1 MNRLFSKIG
10 DFIVKNAKL
19 NIIVIALITVFLA
32 LGLSRIEMN
41 MGNEVFVSSDSDVL
55 LDTATYQDNFGGES
69 AFIIINGDK
78 DSLFTPETVKEVT
91 KLSEG
96 AVEIDNITGSTEFV
110 SMIDEMMSNENM
122 SIASISNGDSS
133 ELQNALLSEI
143 SEEDFEQILQQQMN
157 SLTAEQLKQIQ
168 AFQQAQL
175 TPEQLQQIAAEMA
188 NLGAAVTPEVQAGII
203 NGVLTEEQ
211 TKSIADY
218 TQSILTEEQNA
229 TKQKLVMEAL
239 PSLTEMSAETLQQIV
254 FSDNGNVPSQLQMLL
269 PDNGANILIK
279 LDTSDSS
286 EMETNVNIN
295 NKLNEL
301 IDEANFAE
309 GIMVKTAGGP
319 IVQGNNQSEV
329 MVTMAILLSLAVVL
343 MIVVLFFVFPVRRR
357 IISLGF
363 VLIGLVATFGFIGW
377 VGVPLTIATMATL
390 PIIIGLGTDFGV
402 QFHNRYEEEFKKSN
416 YNAAEAVRHAVSHIG
431 PGVGIAVF
439 IMALSFLTMFLSK
452 APMMQQFGLT
462 LAIGVVICYIIELI
476 MMFSIFYLLDR
487 NNKSANIKDN
497 KDTVLSRFLGRYA
510 GFVGRFA
517 IPILV
522 VAIAVSAYGFSIED
536 EIPVETNTM
545 KWLPQDME
553 ALVNTRELQEL
564 VGSTTYITY
573 LVEAEDV
580 TDAKVVDWM
589 NEFAEKVD
597 ATYEEIEGQ
606 TTIASLTEQL
616 NGSLATNE
624 ETLKNQIEEL
634 PGTLKQTV
642 ISENNQFATIQFQVN
657 QNLSTAEQLELLHK
671 MNEHIDADDSIVV
684 KPAGS
689 QVLMLYGIDNITAN
703 SGLMKI
709 AGLLIIF
716 IGLFLIYRRLKDS
729 IFPLIPI
736 ALVLGFSPLSLNL
749 LDIPLNP
756 LTTALSCLV
765 LGIGTEFTILIM
777 ERFKEEQAKGL
788 SDEDAIKV
796 SLSKVGQAITASGL
810 TVIFGFSAL
819 IFASFPILSDFG
831 FTTVIDTTLSLI
843 CALTILP
850 ALIILFAKKKK
861 YK

>member
-32 LGLSRIEMN
+32 VGLPRIEMN
-41 MGNEVFVSSDSDVL
+41 MGNEMFVSSDSDVL
-55 LDTATYQDNFGGES
+55 LDTATYQENFGAES

-78 DSLFTPETVKEVT
+78 DSLFTPETLKEVL

-110 SMIDEMMSNENM
+110 SMIDELMSNENM

-133 ELQNALLSEI
+133 ELQNALMSEI
-143 SEEDFEQILQQQMN
+143 SEEDVEQILQQQMN

-229 TKQKLVMEAL
+229 TMQKLVMEAL
-239 PSLTEMSAETLQQIV
+239 PSLTEMSTETLQQIV

-309 GIMVKTAGGP
+309 GIIVKTAGGP

-377 VGVPLTIATMATL
+377 VGLPLTIATMATL

-431 PGVGIAVF
+431 PSVGIAVF

-487 NNKSANIKDN
+487 NNESANIKDN

-522 VAIAVSAYGFSIED
+522 IAIAVSAYGFSIED
-536 EIPVETNTM
+536 DIPVETNTM

-580 TDAKVVDWM
+580 TDAKVVHWM
-589 NEFAEKVD
+589 NEFAENVD
-597 ATYEEIEGQ
+597 ATYEEIGGQ

-624 ETLKNQIEEL
+624 ETLKNQIEGL

-642 ISENNQFATIQFQVN
+642 ISENNQFATIQFQIN

-671 MNEHIDADDSIVV
+671 MNEHIDADESIVV

-689 QVLMLYGIDNITAN
+689 HVLMLYGIDNITAN
-703 SGLMKI
+703 SGLMKN

-756 LTTALSCLV
+756 LTTALGCLV
-765 LGIGTEFTILIM
+765 LGVGTEFTILIM

-861 YK
+861 YE